1 MGIFGMV
8 LVNEED
14 YNKYVKMN
22 WESERVKQLE
32 KQRDYLREELDKAQ
46 KDPNSFLRGRRYSSG
61 VVKEC
66 IETLKICKDKMINND
81 AP

>member
-8 LVNEED
+8 LVNEKD
-14 YNKYVKMN
+14 YDKYVKMN

-32 KQRDYLREELDKAQ
+32 KQRDCLRDELYKA
-46 KDPNSFLRGRRYSSG
+46 KEDPNSFLRGRRYSSN

-66 IETLKICKDKMINND
+66 IETLKLCEDKRMD
-81 AP
+81 